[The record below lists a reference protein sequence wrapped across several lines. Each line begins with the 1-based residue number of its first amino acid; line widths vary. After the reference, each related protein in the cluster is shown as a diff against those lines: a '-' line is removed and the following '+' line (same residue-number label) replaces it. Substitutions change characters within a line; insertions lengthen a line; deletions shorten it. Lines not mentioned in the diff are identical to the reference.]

1 MNFLTEIRENL
12 NEITGMSIYQRSLV
26 ETKIASF
33 QWQLAEIL
41 NPD

>member
-1 MNFLTEIRENL
+1 MNFLTEIQKNL
-12 NEITGMSIYQRSLV
+12 NKIAGMSIYRRSPV

-33 QWQLAEIL
+33 QWKPAEIL